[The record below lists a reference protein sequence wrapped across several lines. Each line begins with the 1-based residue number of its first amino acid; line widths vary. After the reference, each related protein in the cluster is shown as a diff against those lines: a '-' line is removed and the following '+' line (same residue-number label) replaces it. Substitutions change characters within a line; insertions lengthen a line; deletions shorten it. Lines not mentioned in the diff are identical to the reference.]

1 MKKLAMIKRG
11 GTIWAFSREDQEALA
26 AFSQGQ
32 ILKVSVSGTTK
43 ARSYQQLKLWWAAC
57 RTVADN
63 TNDREWDTPAKV
75 ALQVKI
81 KLGHVDGYLVADGMI
96 QVIPRSISYKE
107 LGHLEACHFFEK
119 AWPVMAEKVGISVL
133 ELVDNAEY

>member
-1 MKKLAMIKRG
+1 MVKKG
-11 GTIWAFSREDQEALA
+11 GALWAFSREDQDALA
-26 AFSQGQ
+26 AFTHGQ
-32 ILKVSVSGTTK
+32 ILTVSIAGTKK

-63 TNDREWDTPAKV
+63 TDDREWDTPAKV

-107 LGHLEACHFFEK
+107 LGHLEACQFFEK
-119 AWPVMAEKVGISVL
+119 AWPILAEKIDVTVL
-133 ELVDNAEY
+133 ELVDHAEY